1 VKKAAFAFLFAFAVL
16 ALAVTVN
23 AEPGSDWGPDTQL
36 TTDVAADLNPSGGGI
51 MQDTTGTV
59 WFVWASNRMGN
70 KDIWYRNSSDHGATW
85 SSDTQLTADTAI
97 DENPSITQTSDGKI
111 WVVFHSWRSQNPDIY
126 YMTSPDGGATWS
138 NANQLTTDTNFDLNP
153 SIAQLSDGTIFVAWQ
168 SDRIWVQ
175 DPDTGD
181 MIPQDDIYYTTS
193 LDGGATWTDETRLT
207 TDPKDDSDPSVTQ
220 TTDGKIWIAFVSNR
234 LDPRDIYYTTS
245 LDGGATWTD
254 ETRLTTYSGDD
265 WAPSITQTND
275 GKIWV
280 MFHSR
285 RDNNWDIYYK
295 TTSNGGVDWTPDTRL
310 TDDPNVDVVPSVTQT
325 ADGWIWVAFA
335 SLRTGNYDIWCKM
348 RSPHDVAIT
357 SVTASVT
364 WVLRNETVTI
374 LVEAKNEGDYSETFT
389 VTVYANSTELN
400 FTSVTVASGDTTTLT
415 FSWNTTN
422 VALGSYTMSAQ
433 ASTVP
438 DEIDTADNTLIDGTV
453 KVKFLLG
460 DVNGDGKVSLFD
472 AMVVRGVFGSEP
484 GDPNWIS
491 EADLNRDNIIDIY
504 DALII
509 RSQYGKTQCSLAITS
524 ASGGTTDPSPRTYT
538 YVEGTVVT
546 VTAIPDSG
554 YVFDRWELDGADVG
568 VANPIDV
575 TVDADRAL
583 LALFTPE

>member
-16 ALAVTVN
+16 ALASAVN
-23 AEPGSDWGPDTQL
+23 AEPGLDWGPDTQL
-36 TTDVAADLNPSGGGI
+36 TTDVATDLNPSGGGI

-59 WFVWASNRMGN
+59 WFVWTSNRMGN

-85 SSDTQLTADTAI
+85 SSDTQLTTDTAI

-193 LDGGATWTDETRLT
+193 SDGGATWSAETRLT

-220 TTDGKIWIAFVSNR
+220 TSDGKIWIAFVSNR

-245 LDGGATWTD
+245 SDGGATWTD

-295 TTSNGGVDWTPDTRL
+295 TTSNGGVDWTTDTRL
-310 TDDPNVDVVPSVTQT
+310 TDDSNVDVVPSITQT
-325 ADGWIWVAFA
+325 ADGKIWVFFA